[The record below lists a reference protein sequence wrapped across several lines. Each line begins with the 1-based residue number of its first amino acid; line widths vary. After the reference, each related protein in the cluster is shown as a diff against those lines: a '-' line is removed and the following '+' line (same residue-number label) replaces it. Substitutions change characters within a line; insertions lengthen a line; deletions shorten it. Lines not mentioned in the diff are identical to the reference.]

1 MANPEQADT
10 RRATNP
16 LFNANRMKLGVF
28 GANVSNGCAIT
39 LAEGRLETTWPN
51 TKRIATLADR
61 AGLEAMVPVARWKG
75 FGGPTNF
82 NGTCFETYTWAAGV
96 AGVTEHTA
104 AFSTSH
110 VPTVHPI
117 MAAKQGTT
125 IDHISGGRF
134 ALNVVCGW
142 YQPELEMFGAPI
154 MEHDT
159 RYEYAAE
166 WLDVVRL
173 LWTAE
178 DEFDYEGR
186 YFRIEKG
193 FHQPKPIQRP
203 FPPIMN
209 AGGSPTGQRFAAKYA
224 DMAFILVRE
233 HDYDGAR
240 AQVQHLRRLARDEF
254 GRALQVWCSAYVVCR
269 PTERE
274 AQDYLNY
281 YVRERGDWE
290 AVENLTRILGIQ
302 SDVVSPEAMEAFKF
316 HFIAGWGGYPLVGT
330 TARITDTLG
339 KLADVGLDGI
349 VLSWVDYETEL
360 QQWIAE
366 VLPLME
372 QAGLRQ
378 PFRPEA

>member
-1 MANPEQADT
+1 MALNTARDT

-16 LFNANRMKLGVF
+16 LFNDNRMKLGGF

-39 LAEGRLETTWPN
+39 MAEGRLETTWPN
-51 TKRIATLADR
+51 TRTVATLTDQ

-82 NGTCFETYTWAAGV
+82 NGTCFETYTWAAGL
-96 AGVTEHTA
+96 A
-104 AFSTSH
+104 AITDHAAIFSTSH

-117 MAAKQGTT
+117 MAAKQATT

-159 RYEYAAE
+159 RYEYAEE
-166 WLDVVRL
+166 WLEVIRR
-173 LWTAE
+173 LWTE
-178 DEFDYEGR
+178 EEEFEYEGR
-186 YFRIEKG
+186 FFRIQKG

-209 AGGSPTGQRFAAKYA
+209 AGGSPTGQRFAAKHA

-233 HDYDGAR
+233 HDYDGAK
-240 AQVQHLRRLARDEF
+240 AQVDYLHRLAREEF
-254 GRALQVWCSAYVVCR
+254 GRELQVWCSAYVVCR
-269 PTERE
+269 PTEKE
-274 AQDYLNY
+274 AHDYLNY
-281 YVRERGDWE
+281 YVREKGDWE
-290 AVENLTRILGIQ
+290 AVDNLTRILGIQ
-302 SDVVSPEAMEAFKF
+302 SDVVAPEAMEAFKF

-330 TARITDTLG
+330 PEQIVDTLG
-339 KLADVGLDGI
+339 RLSRAGLDGV
-349 VLSWVDYETEL
+349 VLSWVNYEAEL
-360 QQWIAE
+360 RQWIAE

-372 QAGLRQ
+372 QASLRQ